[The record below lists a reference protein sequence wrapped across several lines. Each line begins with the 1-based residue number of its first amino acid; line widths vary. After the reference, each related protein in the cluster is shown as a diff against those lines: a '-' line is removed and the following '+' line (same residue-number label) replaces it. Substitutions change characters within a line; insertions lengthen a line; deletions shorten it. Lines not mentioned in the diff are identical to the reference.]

1 MAPTQVSQGVTVITS
16 EKLWSFQFCG
26 CAPYG
31 LNRRDWKGR
40 ARKPIQ
46 AIDWNNL
53 SEEQVKAF
61 QEIKKLLVTAPV
73 LAIPDLNKP
82 FQVHT
87 DASMVGTG
95 GVLMQEGHVVLYTNS
110 KFAPKI

>member
-1 MAPTQVSQGVTVITS
+1 MAPTQVSQGVVVILGLANYFRKFMDHFS
-16 EKLWSFQFCG
+16 YVV
-26 CAPYG
+26 APFTALTG
-31 LNRRDWKGR
+31 ATGKAW

-61 QEIKKLLVTAPV
+61 LEIKKLLVTAPV

-82 FQVHT
+82 FQMH
-87 DASMVGTG
+87 
-95 GVLMQEGHVVLYTNS
+95 E
-110 KFAPKI
+110 K